1 MRTKYTLRKVIIDEH
16 REEINAIAK
25 KMAVA
30 KNGDEGGFIGC
41 YDKAIQEFKA
51 TLSEETLTRYA
62 ADARFRNKSKPSESE
77 QCRYV
82 HSNLS
87 KDKSTESH

>member
-82 HSNLS
+82 RSNLS

>member
-1 MRTKYTLRKVIIDEH
+1 VRTKYTFRKVIIDEH
-16 REEINAIAK
+16 RNEIKDIAK

-30 KNGDEGGFIGC
+30 KGGDERGFLRY

-51 TLSEETLTRYA
+51 TLSEETLTRYL
-62 ADARFRNKSKPSESE
+62 ADAKIRNKSKLSESE

-82 HSNLS
+82 RSNFS